1 MWLLYGLASHPTDV
15 YVSGCCF
22 NVAILAIPAVLLIA
36 LACVPLLVKVLDRN
50 AGWPLA
56 ITFLALAG
64 YLISHAKEA
73 LHGSGIFWAHSWI
86 KGFLA
91 GSTSQHVADLSSV
104 PDNVSYNSAFSG
116 DMQIALRLDA
126 LSLAFTLL
134 ALIIG
139 AVVFIYSTRY
149 LHRGTKIMS
158 FYVLMTTFMLSVVVL
173 FLADDVILLFI
184 GWELV
189 SLASFF
195 LIARAGSSGE
205 AGSIR
210 TLLLT
215 FTGGLFLVAALA
227 IMVATT
233 GSMSIAEI
241 IASPKWHDD
250 PVRLALVAILLAMAA
265 FSKAAQIPFHF
276 WLPEAMAA
284 DTPVSAFLHAAAV
297 VKAGIFL
304 LLRFNALFAGV
315 MVWHYLLI
323 IVGMATAVMAAVYAM
338 QKTDLKKL
346 TAYSTVSQL
355 GWIVATIGVGTPF
368 AISAAIAHTAA
379 HALFK
384 SSLFMLAGVID
395 HQAGSRDIRRLGS
408 LWRQMPITF
417 GSAVIAAASMAAIP
431 PTFGFVTKEG
441 MLDAFTE
448 APFNSIGVGVLL
460 TVAGVGAL
468 ATLLYSA
475 RYVFGA
481 FIDGERDM
489 STVKEAQLS
498 LVVPAAL
505 PGVLSLPLVLF
516 MGRADHSI
524 DAVVQATGAGE
535 THTHL
540 ALWHGVTLPLIIS
553 LIVMAVGLVA
563 VIYRRHVFAPLE
575 DRRLGLISGADIIQK
590 VATFAQRF
598 GKIVARPAGSIAP
611 SQHVLWIL
619 AMIILLAAFS
629 IMGPGRIEGLAALS
643 PRVSGIDRPEDLIGL
658 VIVAAATISLTA
670 TRSRFASVILV
681 GMVGAG
687 VSWVMLTLG
696 APDVAQTQLLVE
708 FCVVV
713 LMMLV
718 IRYQPRLYLREG
730 ENRTKFATT
739 LAVVM
744 GLITFFAVWFLIGR
758 HDKPQIA
765 QWYLENTP
773 DISGANN
780 VVAAILVEFR
790 AFDTMGE
797 LIVLGMAGI
806 VIAAIIGSIP
816 RSPFPGYGPG
826 STAELFRAPGTHRF
840 PDVHKVPELAP
851 FYSKYLRSTYL
862 NSIASRMALRPLLPV
877 LVILSAIVFWRGHQA
892 PGGGFL
898 AALIAACA
906 LLYVYLA
913 KPSAKKLGSDEAGYR
928 LVGSGILLALVTG
941 LVGFTKGSFLAPL
954 HTEIAGIHLTT
965 SLLFDGGV
973 YLAVIGL
980 IVIVVN
986 QMGGRERPGVN
997 LADMPFG
1004 RRQATFSPKLNSL
1017 KDSREGHPVEGK
1029 QAEWVARHSPVAVH
1043 AGGSHVPLNP
1053 TEIKEHALHEKASQ
1067 SVDYSEEEWAQR
1079 GVKTPEELDD
1089 DGEKTAQKASS
1100 ETKEAKE
1107 KTGNKT
1113 QNNEEGGREK

>member
-1 MWLLYGLASHPTDV
+1 M
-15 YVSGCCF
+15 
-22 NVAILAIPAVLLIA
+22 AILAIPAVLLIA
-36 LACVPLLVKVLDRN
+36 LACVPFLVKILDRN

-56 ITFLALAG
+56 IAFLALAG
-64 YLISHAKEA
+64 FLISKAEEA
-73 LHGSGIFWAHSWI
+73 LHGAGVFWTHTWI

-91 GSTSQHVADLSSV
+91 GSTSQDPTGLTSV
-104 PDNVSYNSAFSG
+104 PENVSRNTAFSG
-116 DMQIALRLDA
+116 DMQITLRLDA

-139 AVVFIYSTRY
+139 AIVFIYSTRY
-149 LHRGTKIMS
+149 LHRGSRIMS
-158 FYVLMTTFMLSVVVL
+158 FYLLMTTFMVAVVIL
-173 FLADDVILLFI
+173 FLADDVVLLFI

-233 GSMSIAEI
+233 GTMSVTEI
-241 IASPKWHDD
+241 ISSAEWENE
-250 PVRLALVAILLAMAA
+250 PVRIGLVAILVALAA

-304 LLRFNALFAGV
+304 LLRFNALFNGV
-315 MVWHYLLI
+315 AMWHYILI
-323 IVGMATAVMAAVYAM
+323 CVGMATAVMAAVFAM

-368 AISAAIAHTAA
+368 AISAAIVHTAA

-384 SSLFMLAGVID
+384 SSLFMLVGVVD
-395 HQAGSRDIRRLGS
+395 HQAGSRDIRRLGP
-408 LWRQMPITF
+408 LWRQMPLTF
-417 GSAVIAAASMAAIP
+417 VSAVIAAASMAAIP
-431 PTFGFVTKEG
+431 PTFGFVSKEG
-441 MLDAFTE
+441 MLEAFTE
-448 APFNSIGVGVLL
+448 APFNRIGIGILL

-481 FIDGERDM
+481 FVDGKRDM
-489 STVKEAQLS
+489 SHVKEAPLS
-498 LVVPAAL
+498 LLLPAAL
-505 PGVLSLPLVLF
+505 PGVFSLPLVFF
-516 MGRADHSI
+516 MGSADHAI
-524 DAVVQATGAGE
+524 DAVVKATGAGE
-535 THTHL
+535 AHTHL

-553 LIVMAVGLVA
+553 LLVIAVGVVA
-563 VIYRRHVFAPLE
+563 VVNRRRVFDPLE
-575 DRRLGLISGADIIQK
+575 DRRLGLVAGEDIIQK
-590 VATFAQRF
+590 TEDLSARL
-598 GKIVARPAGSIAP
+598 GKLLSRPAISIAP
-611 SQHVLWIL
+611 YRHVVWIF
-619 AMIILLAAFS
+619 AMIITMAAFA
-629 IMGPGRIEGLAALS
+629 IMGPGRLGGLTALT

-681 GMVGAG
+681 GVVGAG

-713 LMMLV
+713 IMMLV

-744 GLITFFAVWFLIGR
+744 GLITFFGVWLLIGR

-773 DISGANN
+773 EISGANN

-797 LIVLGMAGI
+797 LIVLGMTGI

-826 STAELFRAPGTHRF
+826 STAELFRAPGTQRF

-862 NSIASRMALRPLLPV
+862 NSIASRLALRPLLPI
-877 LVILSAIVFWRGHQA
+877 LFILSAVVFWRGHQA

-906 LLYVYLA
+906 LLYVYLSRA
-913 KPSAKKLGSDEAGYR
+913 TARKLGSDEMGYR
-928 LVGSGILLALVTG
+928 LVGAGVLLALGTG
-941 LVGFTKGSFLAPL
+941 LAGFAKGSFLAPI
-954 HTEIAGIHLTT
+954 HGEVAGVHLTT

-997 LADMPFG
+997 PADMPFG
-1004 RRQATFSPKLNSL
+1004 RRQATFSPKLSSL
-1017 KDSREGHPVEGK
+1017 KNSREHQPVEGK
-1029 QAEWVARHSPVAVH
+1029 RADNATKLSPVAIH

-1053 TEIKEHALHEKASQ
+1053 SAVKEHAQRKQDSTEPDIQGAEDTRHKQRSVAPHQQ
-1067 SVDYSEEEWAQR
+1067 SAEHAQR
-1079 GVKTPEELDD
+1079 KQDSAASDDERPARGEQGVGK
-1089 DGEKTAQKASS
+1089 
-1100 ETKEAKE
+1100 KE
-1107 KTGNKT
+1107 KPRTVNNST
-1113 QNNEEGGREK
+1113 PDELHNNEEGDREQ

>member
-1 MWLLYGLASHPTDV
+1 M
-15 YVSGCCF
+15 
-22 NVAILAIPAVLLIA
+22 AILAIPAVLLIA
-36 LACVPLLVKVLDRN
+36 LACVPLLVKILDRN

-56 ITFLALAG
+56 LAFLSLAG
-64 YLISHAKEA
+64 FLISQAKDV
-73 LHGSGIFWAHSWI
+73 LHGSGIFWTHSWI

-91 GSTSQHVADLSSV
+91 GSTAQNPAELTSV
-104 PDNVSYNSAFSG
+104 PEHISYNTAFSG

-149 LHRGTKIMS
+149 LHRGTKILS
-158 FYVLMTTFMLSVVVL
+158 FYSLMTTFMLAVVVL
-173 FLADDVILLFI
+173 FLADDVVLLFI

-227 IMVATT
+227 VMVATT
-233 GSMSIAEI
+233 GTMSVTEI
-241 IASPKWHDD
+241 IASPRWEEE
-250 PVRLALVAILLAMAA
+250 PVRIGLVAILIALAA

-304 LLRFNALFAGV
+304 LLRFNALFKGV
-315 MVWHYLLI
+315 AMWHYVLI
-323 IVGMATAVMAAVYAM
+323 VVGMTTAVMAAVFAM

-384 SSLFMLAGVID
+384 SSLFMLVGVVD
-395 HQAGSRDIRRLGS
+395 HQAGSRDIRRLGP
-408 LWRQMPITF
+408 LWRQMPLTF

-431 PTFGFVTKEG
+431 PTFGFVSKEG
-441 MLDAFTE
+441 MLEAFTE
-448 APFNSIGVGVLL
+448 APFNSIGVGLL
-460 TVAGVGAL
+460 LFVAGVGAL

-481 FIDGERDM
+481 FIDGKRDM
-489 STVKEAQLS
+489 SHVKEAQLS
-498 LVVPAAL
+498 LLLPAAL

-516 MGRADHSI
+516 MSSANHPI
-524 DAVVQATGAGE
+524 DAVVEATGAGE
-535 THTHL
+535 AHTHL
-540 ALWHGVTLPLIIS
+540 ALWHGVTLPLVIS

-563 VIYRRHVFAPLE
+563 ILNRRRVFDPLE
-575 DRRLGLISGADIIQK
+575 DRRLGLIAGEDIIQK
-590 VATFAQRF
+590 VEDLSTRL
-598 GKIVARPAGSIAP
+598 GKILARPAASIAP
-611 SQHVLWIL
+611 SRHVVWIL
-619 AMIILLAAFS
+619 SMIILLAAFAV
-629 IMGPGRIEGLAALS
+629 MGPGRLEGITALA
-643 PRVSGIDRPEDLIGL
+643 PRISGIDRPEDLIGL
-658 VIVAAATISLTA
+658 IIVAAATISLTA
-670 TRSRFASVILV
+670 TRSRFASVVLV
-681 GMVGAG
+681 GVIGAG

-713 LMMLV
+713 IMMLV
-718 IRYQPRLYLREG
+718 IRHQPRLYLREG

-739 LAVVM
+739 LAVIM
-744 GLITFFAVWFLIGR
+744 GLITFFGVWLLIGR

-826 STAELFRAPGTHRF
+826 STAELFRAPGSHRF

-862 NSIASRMALRPLLPV
+862 NSIVSRMALRPLLPV
-877 LVILSAIVFWRGHQA
+877 LIILSAVVFWRGHQA

-906 LLYVYLA
+906 LFYLYLGRA
-913 KPSAKKLGSDEAGYR
+913 SARKLGSDELGYR
-928 LVGSGILLALVTG
+928 LVGSGILLALGTG
-941 LVGFTKGSFLAPL
+941 MAGFFEGSFLAPL
-954 HTEIAGIHLTT
+954 HTEIAGVHLTT

-980 IVIVVN
+980 IVIVIN

-997 LADMPFG
+997 PSDMPFG
-1004 RRQATFSPKLNSL
+1004 RRQATFSPKLSSL
-1017 KDSREGHPVEGK
+1017 KNSREHHPVEGK
-1029 QAEWVARHSPVAVH
+1029 RADNAKRISPVAVH
-1043 AGGSHVPLNP
+1043 VGGSHITLNP
-1053 TEIKEHALHEKASQ
+1053 SEVKKHAEDERRSESGPKAGSE
-1067 SVDYSEEEWAQR
+1067 SARVGVDKKNKLPKNQK
-1079 GVKTPEELDD
+1079 KTSND
-1089 DGEKTAQKASS
+1089 
-1100 ETKEAKE
+1100 
-1107 KTGNKT
+1107 
-1113 QNNEEGGREK
+1113 EEGDSEK